1 MSDNTSPY
9 FAGEYD
15 LQISK
20 NLPYYNVFHEETLDL
35 IKTIHPKPD
44 KWLDTGC
51 GTGRFVQKASCVFGN
66 TTFFLADPSKKMLA
80 IAENINRNTFEKST
94 AELDFT
100 DSTFDVVTAIL
111 SHHYLSREQRRLST
125 INCFRMLKENG
136 VYVTFENI
144 LPATPKG
151 QEIIMERWLR
161 YKLKNNNAVDESSHF
176 SRFNQDYFPITIAA
190 HLDLLHE
197 AGFQTAEL
205 FWMSYMQAGFFAIK

>member
-20 NLPYYNVFHEETLDL
+20 NLPYYSVFHEETLDL

-100 DSTFDVVTAIL
+100 DNSFDVVTAIL

-125 INCFRMLKENG
+125 LNCFRMLKENG

-151 QEIIMERWLR
+151 QEITMERWLR

-176 SRFNQDYFPITIAA
+176 SRFNQDYFPITIAE
-190 HLDLLHE
+190 HLNLLHE
-197 AGFQTAEL
+197 AGFQAAEL
-205 FWMSYMQAGFFAIK
+205 FWMSCMQAGFFAIK